1 MWNERNKIDKTV
13 FVCCLLR
20 GDDHTLST
28 TFLCASIRTKMEY
41 KIPFV
46 LCTLHTHCFINGCFS
61 FAYETILCSFV
72 YLSSRYCMVIFH
84 SMMPQQLN
92 RMTTGYNCSPFCMW
106 SPTLMNIETINWLVF
121 KKAIG
126 QFNCKQKREWEVG
139 FKFNIVVIPLAGW
152 FKTACFSEN
161 AILNWFRCVIKRKK
175 SFRLVSF
182 RRCVCVRATH
192 NPHHEMK
199 DLHRM
204 NKSWNKKPLWKI
216 FRNHWAVR
224 LPYTFAG
231 GVETQNIYFYTNV
244 CTVSEFESVSH
255 FSSISHSLCF
265 SLWLLFYEDVW
276 VFAGRHRVLSKYL
289 FIPCFVALQKYDY
302 KNATKQMC
310 MT

>member
-1 MWNERNKIDKTV
+1 MREIELTKLYL
-13 FVCCLLR
+13 FAVCCAVTI
-20 GDDHTLST
+20 TLSRLH
-28 TFLCASIRTKMEY
+28 FYVLVYEPKWNIKSRSFRVHSIHTVLLTDVFHLHMK
-41 KIPFV
+41 PFCVRSFIWV
-46 LCTLHTHCFINGCFS
+46 LVFAWSFFI
-61 FAYETILCSFV
+61 
-72 YLSSRYCMVIFH
+72 
-84 SMMPQQLN
+84 PQQLN

-106 SPTLMNIETINWLVF
+106 SPTLMNIETINRLVF

-161 AILNWFRCVIKRKK
+161 AILNWFRCLIKRKK

-182 RRCVCVRATH
+182 RRCVCVCVRATH

-204 NKSWNKKPLWKI
+204 NKSRNKKPLWKI

-224 LPYTFAG
+224 LPYTFVG
-231 GVETQNIYFYTNV
+231 GVETQNLYFYTNV

>member
-1 MWNERNKIDKTV
+1 MFFICIWNHFV
-13 FVCCLLR
+13 FVRLFEFSLLY
-20 GDDHTLST
+20 GH
-28 TFLCASIRTKMEY
+28 
-41 KIPFV
+41 
-46 LCTLHTHCFINGCFS
+46 FS
-61 FAYETILCSFV
+61 FHSNWIEWQLDTIAVLFV
-72 YLSSRYCMVIFH
+72 CDR
-84 SMMPQQLN
+84 
-92 RMTTGYNCSPFCMW
+92 W
-106 SPTLMNIETINWLVF
+106 SPTLMNIETINRLVF
-121 KKAIG
+121 RKAIG
-126 QFNCKQKREWEVG
+126 QFNCTQKREWEVG
-139 FKFNIVVIPLAGW
+139 FKLNIVVIPLAGW

-224 LPYTFAG
+224 LPYTFVG
-231 GVETQNIYFYTNV
+231 GVETQNLYFYNNV

-265 SLWLLFYEDVW
+265 SLWLLFYEDV
-276 VFAGRHRVLSKYL
+276 
-289 FIPCFVALQKYDY
+289 
-302 KNATKQMC
+302 
-310 MT
+310 